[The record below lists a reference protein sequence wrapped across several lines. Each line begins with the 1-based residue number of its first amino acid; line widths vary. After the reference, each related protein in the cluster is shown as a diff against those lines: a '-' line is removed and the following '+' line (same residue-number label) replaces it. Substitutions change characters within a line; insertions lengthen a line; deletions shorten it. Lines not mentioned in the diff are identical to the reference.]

1 MASSPSEVTPGVI
14 QFTNLQPLQETL
26 HQVIQDTTTD
36 FLTIT
41 GIELLGGG
49 QNIDPLASYSHLPP
63 FPFPFISIYTP
74 FHNK

>member
-41 GIELLGGG
+41 GIDYTQPVVGT
-49 QNIDPLASYSHLPP
+49 PRTACAPSTYPP
-63 FPFPFISIYTP
+63 TRRIMSIY
-74 FHNK
+74 

>member
-14 QFTNLQPLQETL
+14 QFTILQPLQETL

-41 GIELLGGG
+41 GIDLTVYLFLL
-49 QNIDPLASYSHLPP
+49 PTYSHLPP